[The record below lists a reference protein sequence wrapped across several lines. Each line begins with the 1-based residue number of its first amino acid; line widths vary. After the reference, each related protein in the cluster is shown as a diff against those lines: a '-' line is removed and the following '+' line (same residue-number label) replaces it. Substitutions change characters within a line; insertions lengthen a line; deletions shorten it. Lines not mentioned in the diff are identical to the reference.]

1 MRKLISSIIAVTT
14 LISLSFNCSSMI
26 PETNAASYR
35 TSYKIY
41 GDLNNDKVIN
51 SFDVI
56 SMRKAIIS
64 GDTSLNLDFNRDNK
78 VDSADLT
85 LLSDYVL
92 GNNTFFDAYLYDD
105 ADEDSV
111 CDMLE
116 IAILESDPDSKDS
129 DGDTLSD
136 FYEVVYTNT
145 SPTNKNTR
153 GLSVMDDA
161 DDADGDKLTNKEEIS
176 ANTNPQLDDSDLDGI
191 NDYDE
196 LKKYKTDPNNEDS
209 DNDGIIDGDEIN
221 LGLKPDSDKS
231 DGQTPDNQ
239 RTFENKISA
248 SNELLSHINTEDT
261 PYEVSIDIKS
271 AGNIEKTLTIHT
283 GAFSNTSEDDRFI
296 GKSIMFSYDEKLTV
310 DTAKIYFKP
319 KSIDGSIENY
329 MIFEFFPETNYLLPV
344 ETKYTSDSAYV
355 ETNELGT
362 FTLVKT
368 SDSSQSSN
376 SVKMAPYNVLADE
389 KSEISVGKNDVVYDY
404 KLGSLEVAFFVDNS
418 GTLTDNLE
426 ETQKSIHDCCQAIF
440 EHSDD
445 SYIEIYGYYTSPNL
459 STSKTYIYAD
469 SNGDSLLNNINSV
482 DEALEAL
489 TPYTTNTQNTLNSAI
504 FTVDAIKD
512 DLFSN
517 DNSQKYAF
525 IMSNSDYSFTNSNE
539 YKLTIPIAVR
549 DSFEEIYD
557 SNIHLNFLLSKG
569 IFANTTAVNNLKAAC
584 KPYNFGIYSNL
595 ENGYFG
601 NSGFARLYSDAI
613 TDIYKESICY
623 VSTLTPQ
630 SIPKEV
636 NRNAFL
642 NSLPFSYDKSK
653 VPAADAN
660 GNINF
665 KDAAVKIGAAYYDA
679 NGNLVFPSMLDVC
692 SYNELT
698 RIGYE
703 QYMKNRSTSE
713 RLIAG
718 SIQITPFSDKILYED
733 TDGDGIPDINDP
745 YPNKPF
751 DNQFEI
757 VADYNYE
764 PNIDFVDRH
773 YYNSQNCYDSK
784 LPSIN
789 VLGRLIAIISG
800 ALRDS
805 SSCADFL
812 SPYLNQ
818 ADFDFGLHP
827 ERENNSSDIKHAF
840 DAMRHYFWGG
850 GKEVFYSQKDTC
862 EMISS
867 SIQNIMHLFDN
878 LNRTMRCS
886 EEMLKDGNSVI
897 IALKSN
903 KNLKAACL
911 IKNKAENDTDNPID
925 IVNCEINTNKTGL
938 KDHEAYYCNYVHRD
952 WNLTIGEALGTIVAK
967 VERNG
972 DKFTMTY
979 RYYFKDIYE
988 WAYHYEQD
996 HESVSTALHAAHEDG
1011 LAQEYLM
1018 QGHYDGGLSWTLGE
1032 KITSRDIAQ
1041 QIFLTL
1047 ADREEGLGDNPSVI
1061 WTNSNEIDRFK
1072 EILSMEW

>member
-1 MRKLISSIIAVTT
+1 MHKIISSIIAVTT

-41 GDLNNDKVIN
+41 GDLNNDKAIN

-64 GDTSLNLDFNRDNK
+64 GDTTQDLDFNRDDK

-92 GNNTFFDAYLYDD
+92 GKNTFFDAYLYDD

-136 FYEVVYTNT
+136 FDEVVYTNT

-196 LKKYKTDPNNEDS
+196 LKKYKTYPNNEDS
-209 DNDGIIDGDEIN
+209 DNDGIIDGDEIK

-248 SNELLSHINTEDT
+248 SNDLLSHINTEDT

-271 AGNIEKTLTIHT
+271 AGNIEKALTIHT

-362 FTLVKT
+362 FTLVKIK
-368 SDSSQSSN
+368 DSSRSST
-376 SVKMAPYNVLADE
+376 SVKMAPYNILADE
-389 KSEISVGKNDVVYDY
+389 KPEISVGKNDVVYDY
-404 KLGSLEVAFFVDNS
+404 ELEALEVAFFVDIS

-426 ETQKSIHDCCQAIF
+426 ETKKSIHDCCQAIF
-440 EHSDD
+440 EHSDNA
-445 SYIEIYGYYTSPNL
+445 YVEIIGYYTAPDLSAKKLIGYDNSEENLLLSNIDSVDAALENL
-459 STSKTYIYAD
+459 SPYTSKG
-469 SNGDSLLNNINSV
+469 SNDLNYVIW
-482 DEALEAL
+482 DIE
-489 TPYTTNTQNTLNSAI
+489 TL
-504 FTVDAIKD
+504 KD

-517 DNSQKYAF
+517 DTSQKYVF
-525 IMSNSDYSFTNSNE
+525 IISNSDYSFTTSLG
-539 YKLTIPIAVR
+539 YKVTIPNTVCE
-549 DSFEEIYD
+549 SFETIHD
-557 SNIHLNFLLSKG
+557 SNIHLNFLLSKR
-569 IFANTTAVNNLKAAC
+569 IFNNKNAVNNLKDAC
-584 KPYNFGIYSNL
+584 KPYNFGVYSNL
-595 ENGYFG
+595 ETGYFG
-601 NSGFARLYSDAI
+601 NTGFARIYSDAI
-613 TDIYKESICY
+613 TDISKTTVYHI
-623 VSTLTPQ
+623 TALMPQ
-630 SIPKEV
+630 SIPNEV
-636 NRNAFL
+636 NRNAFS
-642 NSLPFSYDKSK
+642 NSLPSSYDKSK
-653 VPAADAN
+653 IPAADAN

-665 KDAAVKIGAAYYDA
+665 KDAAVKIGAAYYDE

-692 SYNELT
+692 SYSELT
-698 RIGYE
+698 KNGYE

-733 TDGDGIPDINDP
+733 NDGDGIPNKDDP
-745 YPNKPF
+745 YPDVKF
-751 DNQFEI
+751 DERFEI
-757 VADYNYE
+757 VSDYSHF
-764 PNIDFVDRH
+764 PIFDFMLE
-773 YYNSQNCYDSK
+773 SK
-784 LPSIN
+784 LGTGSSEFNPQYGTPGKDGRELCYNRRSPDPSDLCNYSFLIEAATMAQVPISDRLAGVFAGYGPIKMERSAKFLEGFLYKSCMSTIYPESVGEIITTHTNNLAHYMVN
-789 VLGRLIAIISG
+789 VNAMIELCEEALPENQSMVFSSNHEDNFKIA
-800 ALRDS
+800 
-805 SSCADFL
+805 CYAD
-812 SPYLNQ
+812 
-818 ADFDFGLHP
+818 
-827 ERENNSSDIKHAF
+827 KHNKCPN
-840 DAMRHYFWGG
+840 HYFEVDNSDAITTKEGEDWSYAIGDSFCGLVCSAVRSGSTYTMNYKIYLMDYYEWGYHVDG
-850 GKEVFYSQKDTC
+850 GDKAQHMLHECGLAREYPIYGVIENTITWNYGYRIKSPKEVKELVAASKKSKNKEIDA
-862 EMISS
+862 EMVK
-867 SIQNIMHLFDN
+867 LDK
-878 LNRTMRCS
+878 T
-886 EEMLKDGNSVI
+886 V
-897 IALKSN
+897 
-903 KNLKAACL
+903 KAA
-911 IKNKAENDTDNPID
+911 
-925 IVNCEINTNKTGL
+925 
-938 KDHEAYYCNYVHRD
+938 
-952 WNLTIGEALGTIVAK
+952 
-967 VERNG
+967 
-972 DKFTMTY
+972 
-979 RYYFKDIYE
+979 
-988 WAYHYEQD
+988 
-996 HESVSTALHAAHEDG
+996 
-1011 LAQEYLM
+1011 
-1018 QGHYDGGLSWTLGE
+1018 
-1032 KITSRDIAQ
+1032 
-1041 QIFLTL
+1041 
-1047 ADREEGLGDNPSVI
+1047 
-1061 WTNSNEIDRFK
+1061 
-1072 EILSMEW
+1072 

>member
-41 GDLNNDKVIN
+41 GDLNNDKAIN

-64 GDTSLNLDFNRDNK
+64 RDTTQDLDFNRDDK

-92 GNNTFFDAYLYDD
+92 GKNTFFDAYLYDD

-136 FYEVVYTNT
+136 FDEVVYTNT

-209 DNDGIIDGDEIN
+209 DNDGIIDGDEIK

-248 SNELLSHINTEDT
+248 SNDLLSHINTEDT

-362 FTLVKT
+362 FTLVKIK
-368 SDSSQSSN
+368 DSSRSST

-404 KLGSLEVAFFVDNS
+404 ELGALEVAFFVDIS
-418 GTLTDNLE
+418 GSLTDNLE
-426 ETQKSIHDCCQAIF
+426 ETKKSIHDCSQAIF
-440 EHSDD
+440 EHSNNA
-445 SYIEIYGYYTSPNL
+445 YVEIIGYYTAPKQSATKLIVYKNSANDKL
-459 STSKTYIYAD
+459 FNSID
-469 SNGDSLLNNINSV
+469 SV
-482 DEALEAL
+482 DEALETL
-489 TPYTTNTQNTLNSAI
+489 TPFTTNTQNTLNSAI
-504 FTVDAIKD
+504 FTLNGIKG

-517 DNSQKYAF
+517 DSSQKYAF

-539 YKLTIPIAVR
+539 YKLTIPIAVC

-557 SNIHLNFLLSKG
+557 SNIHLNFLLSRR
-569 IFANTTAVNNLKAAC
+569 IFNNTAAVNNLKDAC
-584 KPYNFGIYSNL
+584 RPYNFGIYSNL

-679 NGNLVFPSMLDVC
+679 NGSLVFPSMLDVC

-733 TDGDGIPDINDP
+733 NDGDGIPNKWDASPNTPIDSNFRVLNSLDGLTIDDLMSDAYKQNIRESDDSFNSIQPTSGHIFTEIAVSLAAWFGGTSDVIDLVFGKDHKLGKSPIAEKALLHYINGSGKTLDVP
-745 YPNKPF
+745 LSIAVGTTKCQRLSYYWQLNSFFRMVENTVKP
-751 DNQFEI
+751 
-757 VADYNYE
+757 DYSYKFATIGNTDKDLWQTDY
-764 PNIDFVDRH
+764 H
-773 YYNSQNCYDSK
+773 
-784 LPSIN
+784 
-789 VLGRLIAIISG
+789 
-800 ALRDS
+800 
-805 SSCADFL
+805 
-812 SPYLNQ
+812 LNEGKPHQ
-818 ADFDFGLHP
+818 AGTDWWFT
-827 ERENNSSDIKHAF
+827 I
-840 DAMRHYFWGG
+840 GG
-850 GKEVFYSQKDTC
+850 GRNALTAEVNCITNASGTFYSAQILYYVYD
-862 EMISS
+862 
-867 SIQNIMHLFDN
+867 LYDW
-878 LNRTMRCS
+878 
-886 EEMLKDGNSVI
+886 
-897 IALKSN
+897 SN
-903 KNLKAACL
+903 K
-911 IKNKAENDTDNPID
+911 
-925 IVNCEINTNKTGL
+925 
-938 KDHEAYYCNYVHRD
+938 
-952 WNLTIGEALGTIVAK
+952 EALG
-967 VERNG
+967 
-972 DKFTMTY
+972 
-979 RYYFKDIYE
+979 
-988 WAYHYEQD
+988 
-996 HESVSTALHAAHEDG
+996 ALHKCGKARNFLVTG
-1011 LAQEYLM
+1011 VYPI
-1018 QGHYDGGLSWTLGE
+1018 
-1032 KITSRDIAQ
+1032 KITWEKGARYP
-1041 QIFLTL
+1041 QIGERIDAEVAFDYDKTEFEGIDDNGAL
-1047 ADREEGLGDNPSVI
+1047 ANAYKKGCDFYHF
-1061 WTNSNEIDRFK
+1061 NEAR
-1072 EILSMEW
+1072 

>member
-1 MRKLISSIIAVTT
+1 MRKIISSTIAVTAILT
-14 LISLSFNCSSMI
+14 ASLNSFSNI
-26 PETNAASYR
+26 PTANAVSYR

-41 GDLNNDKVIN
+41 GDLNNDKAIN

-64 GDTSLNLDFNRDNK
+64 GDTTQDLDFNRDDK

-92 GNNTFFDAYLYDD
+92 GKNTFFDAYLYDD

-136 FYEVVYTNT
+136 FDEVVYTNT

-161 DDADGDKLTNKEEIS
+161 DDDDGDKLTNKEEIL

-261 PYEVSIDIKS
+261 PYEVSIDIRS
-271 AGNIEKTLTIHT
+271 AGNIEKALSIQT
-283 GAFSNTSEDDRFI
+283 GSFSNTSEDDHFI
-296 GKSIMFSYDEKLTV
+296 GKSIMFSYDKKLTV

-404 KLGSLEVAFFVDNS
+404 KLGSLEVAFFVDIS

-557 SNIHLNFLLSKG
+557 SNIHLNFLLLRR
-569 IFANTTAVNNLKAAC
+569 IFNNTTAVNNLKDAC
-584 KPYNFGIYSNL
+584 RPYNFGIYSNL

-601 NSGFARLYSDAI
+601 NSGFARLYCDAI

-642 NSLPFSYDKSK
+642 NSLPSSYDKSK
-653 VPAADAN
+653 VPSADAN

-665 KDAAVKIGAAYYDA
+665 KDAAVKIGAAYYDE
-679 NGNLVFPSMLDVC
+679 NGNLVFPSMLDAC
-692 SYNELT
+692 SYSELT
-698 RIGYE
+698 KNGYE

-718 SIQITPFSDKILYED
+718 SIQITPFSDKILYKD
-733 TDGDGIPDINDP
+733 TDGDGIPDVNDP
-745 YPNKPF
+745 YPNKAF
-751 DNQFEI
+751 DDRFEI
-757 VADYNYE
+757 IDDYYSIPTINWVENHVKVGEECLYSKFPNPADAANKILFSGLCDVGAGSPALE
-764 PNIDFVDRH
+764 GWLKLTGSEFVG
-773 YYNSQNCYDSK
+773 K
-784 LPSIN
+784 
-789 VLGRLIAIISG
+789 
-800 ALRDS
+800 
-805 SSCADFL
+805 
-812 SPYLNQ
+812 
-818 ADFDFGLHP
+818 FDF
-827 ERENNSSDIKHAF
+827 
-840 DAMRHYFWGG
+840 
-850 GKEVFYSQKDTC
+850 
-862 EMISS
+862 SS
-867 SIQNIMHLFDN
+867 SIQFAKFISWYLFANGKPLYLSKDNMYQIIMESKHNREHYAYNINQMKNAIEEIITSNNTYSNPISISAKPDSFFKGTCYKGNYCQKKKENEDYYSESGIFYDDATALDWGYAIGESLCTMSAKAFMKNGEYYMNFRYYIIDNYEYAYHWEEKEGNLAFFDKAGHRLHETGTGREFKIIGVYN
-878 LNRTMRCS
+878 DVVKWKPG
-886 EEMLKDGNSVI
+886 EMLY
-897 IALKSN
+897 SN
-903 KNLKAACL
+903 DYVD
-911 IKNKAENDTDNPID
+911 IKLDEEKYNAGP
-925 IVNCEINTNKTGL
+925 
-938 KDHEAYYCNYVHRD
+938 
-952 WNLTIGEALGTIVAK
+952 
-967 VERNG
+967 
-972 DKFTMTY
+972 Y
-979 RYYFKDIYE
+979 R
-988 WAYHYEQD
+988 
-996 HESVSTALHAAHEDG
+996 
-1011 LAQEYLM
+1011 
-1018 QGHYDGGLSWTLGE
+1018 
-1032 KITSRDIAQ
+1032 
-1041 QIFLTL
+1041 
-1047 ADREEGLGDNPSVI
+1047 
-1061 WTNSNEIDRFK
+1061 
-1072 EILSMEW
+1072 